1 MNRFVF
7 LLAMLCPALAF
18 AAAPTKPFEL
28 RDGDRVVFLGD
39 TLMEREKDF
48 GYIELMMT
56 LRFPERNITFRN
68 LGWSADTPVGISR
81 VSFDWPKGETEMFR
95 VLMEQVRQVQPTVVV
110 LGYGMASSL
119 EDAAATEM
127 EGRVTRVPDSNNNLK
142 TDQGA
147 GNQSGTRGTRP
158 SNNVARSTRLDK
170 FVTDYNK
177 LIDAILELNKETRF
191 ILLSPI
197 RHEKLPP
204 PLPDPARHNEML
216 ASYTKAIQG
225 IAEKRGYHFV
235 NLFERMAP
243 SKNDRLPEGPI
254 ELTENG
260 IHLKSFGYASVAF
273 DIAKAIGWHEA
284 LDNAPNLF
292 TSEPL
297 RNVIVGKNQ
306 LFFHRWRPENST
318 YLFLF
323 RKHEQG
329 KNAQEIPKFD
339 PLIQA
344 EEEKIAKL
352 RREMPQGNA
361 RIQAPSFKPKQ
372 VAVTEKPATP
382 FKPQPHPT
390 FQLADPNLE
399 VTLWAEN
406 PLLAKPIAMNWDAR
420 GRLWIASSS
429 LYPQIEPGQAQ
440 DDKIL
445 ILEDTNGDGK
455 ADKTTVFADGL
466 LIPTGIE
473 PGDGGAYVG
482 QSSEFLHFKDTDGDG
497 IADQRR
503 VVLSGFGTED
513 THHILHTLRW
523 GPDGQLYMN
532 QSIYIHSHIETPHGV
547 VRLNSGGTLA
557 LRPDTM
563 ELGVTMKGL
572 VNGWGHVWDDFGQEF
587 QTDGAGGAP
596 PNGLF
601 WNIPQ
606 AMFTT
611 YEGARRIL
619 GSISPGS
626 YPKFCGL
633 ELIKSERFPKE
644 WQGNAVTLDFRANRI
659 VRFEITEQGAGYT
672 SKQYEFMRSTNV
684 TFRPIDVKLGPDGAL
699 YIADWS
705 NPIIQHGEVDFRD
718 PRRDREHGR
727 IWRVSY
733 KGGKDVKAPE
743 LVKATNKEL
752 LDQLVSPNEFNRK
765 QAQRVFIERAR
776 SDSKAMKLAEA
787 DGANWGISTIYM
799 GEQRTLPLLWL
810 FQALDSRNE
819 VFQTALTSDYRNT
832 DPRILAGAT
841 RVLAGRVG
849 NTPGIASL
857 AQPRMDSA
865 AALDL
870 FAKRITNDHPRVRIE
885 ALRALA
891 RIPTARSAELA
902 LSVLDVRS
910 SGRESAPS
918 NSGRNDQSRLTSAA
932 TALDPFLEYALWL
945 TINDLAEPWAAAVE
959 SGAWKIEGREKQLQY
974 ALKAIEPRI
983 ASRLM
988 TKLVGHELLPRD
1000 GSGGM
1005 VELIG
1010 QAGSSMQMRFMFDQ
1024 VLTGGFNNEGAVRA
1038 LNSLIEA
1045 ARLRNV
1051 RPAGDPSMIGKLL
1064 DSPNENIRAAAAKL
1078 VGSWKQANL
1087 APALTKLAGEAGA
1100 STNLRHS
1107 AIEGLRELGGRQ
1119 AIASLRALT
1128 KDSDDSIRRL
1138 AAAALASADLN
1149 RSMPQIL
1156 EVVSNTTKEEDAL
1169 TLWRSL
1175 LGAKGAAA
1183 AFASSVSKTNLP
1195 EVVARAGVRV
1205 AREGGR
1211 NEPNLV
1217 LALNRAGGLSD
1228 PSAALTDEEIHSIA
1242 YNVTRGDPANGE
1254 KIYRNKQLGCVLCH
1268 SIGGAGGKVGPDMT
1282 SLGASTPLADYIV
1295 EAVLLPNKKVKEGYN
1310 SVQISTKD
1318 EEDIAGNLVREDT
1331 EQVILRDA
1339 TAREVSIPKRNIQS
1353 RKMGGSLMPSG
1364 LLDFITPQERLDLYA
1379 FLAQLGKPGEY
1390 DATKQNVARVWHLNS
1405 KVGTV
1410 NADEMLKSDL
1420 RGKDWTPVY
1429 ATVSGTLPKAD
1440 VMSELEGKDATVWV
1454 ASRFQTAQ
1462 SGATRFKISGTASP
1476 KAWIDGK
1483 PIGGDNDLT
1492 VDLPAGQ
1499 HTFFIKVTT
1508 SDIAQGL
1515 KLESNDATFL
1525 VE

>member
-1 MNRFVF
+1 MGHED
-7 LLAMLCPALAF
+7 L
-18 AAAPTKPFEL
+18 
-28 RDGDRVVFLGD
+28 
-39 TLMEREKDF
+39 
-48 GYIELMMT
+48 
-56 LRFPERNITFRN
+56 
-68 LGWSADTPVGISR
+68 
-81 VSFDWPKGETEMFR
+81 
-95 VLMEQVRQVQPTVVV
+95 RQV
-110 LGYGMASSL
+110 
-119 EDAAATEM
+119 
-127 EGRVTRVPDSNNNLK
+127 
-142 TDQGA
+142 
-147 GNQSGTRGTRP
+147 
-158 SNNVARSTRLDK
+158 
-170 FVTDYNK
+170 
-177 LIDAILELNKETRF
+177 IL
-191 ILLSPI
+191 
-197 RHEKLPP
+197 
-204 PLPDPARHNEML
+204 A
-216 ASYTKAIQG
+216 
-225 IAEKRGYHFV
+225 
-235 NLFERMAP
+235 
-243 SKNDRLPEGPI
+243 
-254 ELTENG
+254 
-260 IHLKSFGYASVAF
+260 
-273 DIAKAIGWHEA
+273 
-284 LDNAPNLF
+284 
-292 TSEPL
+292 
-297 RNVIVGKNQ
+297 KNQ
-306 LFFHRWRPENST
+306 LFFNRWRPENST

-344 EEEKIAKL
+344 EEEQIAKL
-352 RREMPQGNA
+352 RKEPA
-361 RIQAPSFKPKQ
+361 KKTSPAEFAHKPKQ
-372 VAVTEKPATP
+372 NPLPDKPATP
-382 FKPQPHPT
+382 FKDQPHPT
-390 FQLADPNLE
+390 FILADTNLE

-429 LYPQIEPGQAQ
+429 VYPQIEPGQAQ

-466 LIPTGIE
+466 LIPTGVE
-473 PGDGGAYVG
+473 PGDGGCYVG
-482 QSSEFLHFKDTDGDG
+482 QSTELLHFKDTDGDG

-626 YPKFCGL
+626 YPKFCSL

-644 WQGNAVTLDFRANRI
+644 WQGNAITCDFRANRV
-659 VRFEITEQGAGYT
+659 VRFDITEQGAGYT

-684 TFRPIDVKLGPDGAL
+684 TFRPIDVKMGPDGAL

-727 IWRVSY
+727 IWRVGY
-733 KGGKDVKAPE
+733 KGGKDVKNVE
-743 LVKATNKEL
+743 LVKADISQL
-752 LDQLVSPNEFNRK
+752 QDQLASPNEWNAK
-765 QAQRVFIERAR
+765 QARHLLVERAH
-776 SDSKAMKLAEA
+776 SDPKVGREIKLMFDAGKSSPT
-787 DGANWGISTIYM
+787 DTDIFQSV
-799 GEQRTLPLLWL
+799 LF
-810 FQALDSRNE
+810 FQAVGWTNTVWNMTLLKSE
-819 VFQTALTSDYRNT
+819 DYHYR
-832 DPRILAGAT
+832 AAAV
-841 RVLAGRVG
+841 RVLGALAG
-849 NTPGIASL
+849 NTPGIPSL
-857 AQPRMDSA
+857 ALPPAPSSSA
-865 AALDL
+865 LTWL
-870 FAKRITNDHPRVRIE
+870 AKAVQDDHPRVRIE

-902 LSVLDVRS
+902 LGVLDKGQVE
-910 SGRESAPS
+910 GY
-918 NSGRNDQSRLTSAA
+918 
-932 TALDPFLEYALWL
+932 LEYALWL

-988 TKLVGHELLPRD
+988 TRLVSDKPLPRD

-1010 QAGSSMQMRFMFDQ
+1010 QAGSSLQMRLMFDQ
-1024 VLTGGFNNEGAVRA
+1024 VLTGGFNDEGAVRA

-1051 RPAGDPSMIGKLL
+1051 RPAGDPTVIAKLL
-1064 DSPNENIRAAAAKL
+1064 NGPNDNIRAAAAKV
-1078 VGSWKQANL
+1078 VGSWKL
-1087 APALTKLAGEAGA
+1087 AALTPELTKLASDAGG
-1100 STNLRHS
+1100 SLNLRRA
-1107 AIEGLRELGGRQ
+1107 AIEGLREVGGGQ
-1119 AIASLRALT
+1119 AVTSLRTLT
-1128 KDSDDSIRRL
+1128 KDGNDAVRRA

-1156 EVVSNTTKEEDAL
+1156 EVVSSTTKEDDAL
-1169 TLWRSL
+1169 ALWRSL
-1175 LGAKGAAA
+1175 LAAKGASATLTKA
-1183 AFASSVSKTNLP
+1183 LATNSLP
-1195 EVVARAGVRV
+1195 EPTAKAGLRA

-1211 NEPNLV
+1211 NEPNLIM
-1217 LALNRAGGLSD
+1217 ALNKAGGISD
-1228 PSAALTDEEIHSIA
+1228 PSAGLTEDEIHAIA
-1242 YNVTRGDPANGE
+1242 YEVTKGNPANGE
-1254 KIYRNKQLGCVLCH
+1254 KIYRNKPLGCMLCH
-1268 SIGGAGGKVGPDMT
+1268 AVGGAGGKVGPDLT

-1295 EAVLLPNKKVKEGYN
+1295 ESVLLPNKKVKEGFN
-1310 SVQISTKD
+1310 SVQISTRD
-1318 EEDIAGNLVREDT
+1318 GEDIAGNLVREDN

-1339 TAREVSIPKRNIQS
+1339 TAKEVSIPKRNIQS
-1353 RKMGGSLMPSG
+1353 RKMGGSLMPAG
-1364 LLDFITPQERLDLYA
+1364 LLDFISPQERLDLYS
-1379 FLAQLGKPGEY
+1379 FLAQLGKPGPY
-1390 DATKQNVARVWHLNS
+1390 DATKQNVARMWRLNS
-1405 KVGTV
+1405 NVGTV
-1410 NADEMLKSDL
+1410 NADAMLKTDV
-1420 RGKDWTPVY
+1420 RAGKDWTPLTS
-1429 ATVSGTLPKAD
+1429 TVSGALPKAD
-1440 VMSELEGKDATVWV
+1440 VMAELDGKDSTVWL
-1454 ASRFQTAQ
+1454 ASRFQTAK
-1462 SGATRFKISGTASP
+1462 SGATHFKISGTTSP

-1492 VDLPAGQ
+1492 VDLAAGP

-1508 SDIAQGL
+1508 SDLAAAL
-1515 KLESNDATFL
+1515 KLESNEATFL

>member
-1 MNRFVF
+1 MGRCFF
-7 LLAMLCPALAF
+7 LIVSLCPLLAF
-18 AAAPTKPFEL
+18 AAAPQKPFEL

-56 LRFPERNITFRN
+56 LRFPERNVTFRN

-81 VSFDWPKGETEMFR
+81 VSFDWPKGEGEMFR
-95 VLMEQVRQVQPTVVV
+95 VLMEQVKQVQPTVVV
-110 LGYGMASSL
+110 LGYGMASSF
-119 EDAAATEM
+119 DGAAGVE
-127 EGRVTRVPDSNNNLK
+127 
-142 TDQGA
+142 
-147 GNQSGTRGTRP
+147 
-158 SNNVARSTRLDK
+158 K
-170 FVTDYNK
+170 FTADYNK
-177 LIDAILELNKETRF
+177 LIDGILALNKETRF

-216 ASYTKAIQG
+216 ASYTKAIQSV
-225 IAEKRGYHFV
+225 AEKRGYHFV
-235 NLFERMAP
+235 NLFETFPRFFGVA
-243 SKNDRLPEGPI
+243 GPQKF
-254 ELTENG
+254 LTDNG
-260 IHLKSFGYASVAF
+260 IHPNDLGYRIIAQLVQAALPLDRQGNGIPQGAGIPF
-273 DIAKAIGWHEA
+273 D
-284 LDNAPNLF
+284 
-292 TSEPL
+292 SPL
-297 RNVIVGKNQ
+297 REIIKVKNQ
-306 LFFHRWRPENST
+306 LFFNRWRPENST

-339 PLIQA
+339 PLIAA
-344 EEEKIAKL
+344 EEEKIATL
-352 RREMPQGNA
+352 RKTRPQ
-361 RIQAPSFKPKQ
+361 RTFSHEVQVKKPNQ
-372 VAVTEKPATP
+372 NPLPDHPATP
-382 FKPQPHPT
+382 FKDQPIPT
-390 FQLADPNLE
+390 FILADTNLE

-429 LYPQIEPGQAQ
+429 VYPQIEPGQAQ

-466 LIPTGIE
+466 LIPTGVE
-473 PGDGGAYVG
+473 PGDGGCYVG
-482 QSSEFLHFKDTDGDG
+482 QSTELLHFKDTDGDG

-644 WQGNAVTLDFRANRI
+644 WQGNAITCDFRANRV

-672 SKQYEFMRSTNV
+672 SKQYEFLRSTNV

-727 IWRVSY
+727 IWRVGY
-733 KGGKDVKAPE
+733 KGGKDVKGME
-743 LVKATNKEL
+743 LVRGSNEKLFDEL
-752 LDQLVSPNEFNRK
+752 LSPNEWNAK
-765 QAQRVFIERAR
+765 QAKRILQERWKAAPGDSRVGSDLATWEDRTKSERVKLHALWMTETLYTGPYPPPGVGNQRAPGERAWEVVTPDNSLGLVR
-776 SDSKAMKLAEA
+776 ELLETN
-787 DGANWGISTIYM
+787 DGKIRA
-799 GEQRTLPLLWL
+799 
-810 FQALDSRNE
+810 AA
-819 VFQTALTSDYRNT
+819 V
-832 DPRILAGAT
+832 
-841 RVLAGRVG
+841 RVLGKWAGH
-849 NTPGIASL
+849 TPGIPSL
-857 AQPRMDSA
+857 ATPRIASNT
-865 AALDL
+865 ALDL
-870 FAKRITNDHPRVRIE
+870 LAKRIADNHPRVRIE
-885 ALRALA
+885 TLRALA

-902 LSVLDVRS
+902 LSVLDPSRS
-910 SGRESAPS
+910 RREEAQTQSPKPKTR
-918 NSGRNDQSRLTSAA
+918 NSQSLVTSTA
-932 TALDPFLEYALWL
+932 TDLDPWLEYALWL

-974 ALKAIEPRI
+974 ALKAIEPRL
-983 ASRLM
+983 A
-988 TKLVGHELLPRD
+988 TKLMAKVIGDKPLPRD

-1005 VELIG
+1005 IELIG
-1010 QAGSSMQMRFMFDQ
+1010 QAGGPDQLRRLFDQ
-1024 VLTGGFNNEGAVRA
+1024 ALSGGFTEEAAARA
-1038 LNSLIEA
+1038 LNWLGEA
-1045 ARLRNV
+1045 ARLRNAKPSGDLNAISQLIDRADVIV
-1051 RPAGDPSMIGKLL
+1051 RAP
-1064 DSPNENIRAAAAKL
+1064 AAKL
-1078 VGSWKQANL
+1078 AGSWKLQSA
-1087 APALTKLAGEAGA
+1087 APTLSKLASDAKTA
-1100 STNLRHS
+1100 PTLRQA
-1107 AIEGLRELGGRQ
+1107 AIEGLRELGGRN
-1119 AIASLRALT
+1119 AISALRDLT
-1128 KDSDDSIRRL
+1128 KDSSDALRRS
-1138 AAAALASADLN
+1138 AAAALGSADLN
-1149 RSMPQIL
+1149 GSTPQIL
-1156 EVVSNTTKEEDAL
+1156 AVLSSITKEDDAL
-1169 TLWRSL
+1169 ALWRSL
-1175 LGAKGAAA
+1175 LAAKNSAGAFAAA
-1183 AFASSVSKTNLP
+1183 LGKTNLP
-1195 EVVARAGVRV
+1195 EVVAKAGIRA

-1217 LALNRAGGLSD
+1217 LALNKAGGISD
-1228 PSAALTDEEIHSIA
+1228 SSAALTDEEIHDIA
-1242 YNVTRGDPANGE
+1242 YNVTKGDPANGE
-1254 KIYRNKQLGCVLCH
+1254 KVFRSKQTGCMTCH
-1268 SIGGAGGKVGPDMT
+1268 AVGGAGGKVGPDLT
-1282 SLGASTPLADYIV
+1282 SLGASTPVVDYIV
-1295 EAVLLPNKKVKEGYN
+1295 ESVLLPNKKVKEGYN

-1318 EEDIAGNLVREDT
+1318 GDDFAGNLVREDN

-1339 TAREVSIPKRNIQS
+1339 TAKEISIPKRNITS
-1353 RKMGGSLMPSG
+1353 RKMGGSLMPAG
-1364 LLDFITPQERLDLYA
+1364 LIDFISPQERLDLYA
-1379 FLAQLGKPGEY
+1379 FLAQLGKPGAF

-1420 RGKDWTPVY
+1420 RGKDWTPLY
-1429 ATVSGTLPKAD
+1429 STASGALPKDD
-1440 VMSELEGKDATVWV
+1440 VLGELTNKDSTVWL
-1454 ASRFQTAQ
+1454 ANRFQTAK
-1462 SGATRFKISGTASP
+1462 SGATKFKLIGTASP

-1483 PIGGDNDLT
+1483 PVGGDTDLT
-1492 VDLPAGQ
+1492 VDLPAGA

-1508 SDIAQGL
+1508 TDIAQGIR
-1515 KLESNDATFL
+1515 LESSDATFL